1 MSDAELM
8 NEFEQPTE
16 LDLGRPPGEDP
27 LRQAQAAAVR
37 ADTDSRTVAGLS
49 QVLLRTLTGM
59 TAIQDGQ
66 LAAQNERWQRR
77 ETELLAREADMHRR
91 LAEREAEL
99 IAQNNEL
106 VIANAKLHARLNDSI
121 TSTSQNFSDMA
132 TLPAI
137 VAEHGKQLLEAQSEH
152 LEKMR
157 KPLEP
162 RPSGAETAG
171 DAFKHVATMLREV
184 AGDVFSSNPEL
195 RKRAARLL
203 GGAIEKGEA
212 VLGAGAA
219 REAQENTPPQAEA
232 GAAEAG
238 AAEAQIDQLPLK
250 EVFEIFQALPGEVIA
265 QFCSDLGVAEPFAA
279 SWLQLRRLLATRS
292 SK

>member
-1 MSDAELM
+1 MSEY
-8 NEFEQPTE
+8 EQPTE
-16 LDLGRPPGEDP
+16 FDLGRSPGEDP
-27 LRQAQAAAVR
+27 LRIAQAAALR
-37 ADTDSRTVAGLS
+37 AATESSTVSGLS
-49 QVLLRTLTGM
+49 QILLRTVTSM

-66 LAAQNERWQRR
+66 ISALNERWQRR
-77 ETELLAREADMHRR
+77 ETELLSREAELHKR

-106 VIANAKLHARLNDSI
+106 AAANVTLHTRLDQSI

-137 VAEHGKQLLEAQSEH
+137 VAEHGKQLLEAQAEH

-171 DAFKHVATMLREV
+171 DAFKHLATMLREV

-195 RKRAARLL
+195 RKRAARFL

-212 VLGAGAA
+212 VLGAGSTPEPEVAA
-219 REAQENTPPQAEA
+219 PPADP
-232 GAAEAG
+232 GAAEARLD
-238 AAEAQIDQLPLK
+238 ETPLK
-250 EVFEIFQALPGEVIA
+250 EVFAIFQGLPGEVIA
-265 QFCSDLGVAEPFAA
+265 QFCSEVGVAEPFAA
-279 SWLQLRRLLATRS
+279 SWLQMRRLLASRS
-292 SK
+292 AK